1 MSYGYTQEDINECK
15 KILEAY
21 ESCFTND
28 DWSEAPKIPQRPQFN
43 QAQPQPKLY
52 DPMSIFDGYESTTTQ
67 SDPEYVVVTVGE
79 GANQRHNVKNPRTNQ
94 LMGSYVLVEAANK
107 ISKYLNEG
115 KTAYDPSIIE
125 VVMKDQKF
133 TNIIKEMQ
141 QVKNTSLNESVM
153 KSKFEEL
160 KKKALE
166 TKKSI

>member
-1 MSYGYTQEDINECK
+1 MSGYTQEDINECK

-28 DWSEAPKIPQRPQFN
+28 DWSIAPKIPQSPQFT
-43 QAQPQPKLY
+43 QTQPKLY
-52 DPMSIFDGYESTTTQ
+52 DPMSIFDGYGVTTTQ
-67 SDPEYVVVTVGE
+67 SGPEYVVVTVGE
-79 GANQRHNVKNPRTNQ
+79 GANQRHNVKNSRTNQ
-94 LMGSYVLVEAANK
+94 LMGSYILVEAANK

-115 KTAYDPSIIE
+115 KTAYDPLIIE

-141 QVKNTSLNESVM
+141 QVKSTSLNESVM

-166 TKKSI
+166 IKKSI